1 VRTGKEHAVLIAVLK
16 DRRDRRLLLREG
28 WYRIPVRRAPRR
40 AFDYIAFYQP
50 EKFGRDSKRIRYYA
64 RIRRVGVVLRR
75 ELLPSEPRHPR
86 AAEPY
91 FRFRLGPVR
100 ELAKP
105 ILNTAPRRVSFGFT
119 TRKRL
124 LASRE
129 LLRLYAVPHI
139 ERILLRALKRAGIEA
154 KRELTVRAGKR
165 RRYRLDLA
173 VECRGGRVAIECDG
187 ADHETKSQRRR
198 DRVKDAFLG
207 RSGWKVLRFKDR
219 EILGS
224 SADCVARVVD
234 AVRVCGGI

>member
-1 VRTGKEHAVLIAVLK
+1 MPPDRVVLVAVLK
-16 DRRDRRLLLREG
+16 DRRDRRLLLSER

-50 EKFGRDSKRIRYYA
+50 EAFGRDSKRIRYYA
-64 RIRRVGVVLRR
+64 RVLGVRVAPRR
-75 ELLPSEPRHPR
+75 ELIPSEPRHPR
-86 AAEPY
+86 AGDPY

-105 ILNTAPRRVSFGFT
+105 ILNTAPRRVTFGFT
-119 TRKRL
+119 TRRRL

-129 LLRLYAVPHI
+129 LLRLYDVPHI

-154 KRELTVRAGKR
+154 MRELTVRAGKR

-173 VECRGGRVAIECDG
+173 VKCRVGRVAIECDG
-187 ADHETKSQRRR
+187 AVHETKAQRRR

-224 SADCVARVVD
+224 SADCIARVVD
-234 AVRVCGGI
+234 AVRRCGGL